1 MSAQAIEFEQR
12 EELPKPH
19 AAEHSTWERFSE
31 GLRRQRWWL
40 LRVIALPFQL
50 LLFALVAF
58 LLVRLIPGDP
68 VLTVTG
74 NQATDEQYAVIQEQ
88 MGLSGSLWDQL
99 VAYFAQLFRFD
110 LGTSLLTQRP
120 LVDEFAQRLPATIE
134 LAAMALVV
142 SLVLVLIAAYFA
154 VIRPVPVLSAVIRG
168 YSRAAGAIPDF
179 AVGVLGIF
187 LFYATLRWSPAPL
200 GRLSP
205 MVSSPPSVTGLPF
218 VDAVLSGDSDVVTSM
233 AWHLALPIGVLVI
246 AHSAVVLKLLVGQ
259 MDDELHNPST
269 LFRISTGASKP
280 VIAISIFRRA
290 LPAAVTMSGT
300 MFGYL
305 IGGAVIVEALFAFG
319 GMGQYLTEALAGA
332 DLTAMQG
339 FLVVIAAVS
348 LVVFLLVDICN
359 MILDPRRRPGVH
371 TEG

>member
-1 MSAQAIEFEQR
+1 MNVVEA
-12 EELPKPH
+12 
-19 AAEHSTWERFSE
+19 
-31 GLRRQRWWL
+31 LRRQRWWL

-50 LLFALVAF
+50 LVFALVAF

-74 NQATDEQYAVIQEQ
+74 NQATDEQYAVIQQQ
-88 MGLSGSLWDQL
+88 MGLSGSLGEQL
-99 VAYFAQLFRFD
+99 VAYFSQLLRFD
-110 LGTSLLTQRP
+110 LGTSLLTQRS
-120 LVDEFAQRLPATIE
+120 LVEEFGQRLPATLE
-134 LAAMALVV
+134 LASMALIL
-142 SLVLVLIAAYFA
+142 SLLLVLVAAYVA
-154 VIRPVPVLSAVIRG
+154 VIRPVPVLSGVIRS

-187 LFYATLRWSPAPL
+187 IFYATLHWSPAPL
-200 GRLSP
+200 GRLDP
-205 MVSSPPSVTGLPF
+205 MVSSPASVTGLPF
-218 VDAVLSGDSDVVTSM
+218 VDAVLSGDPEVVTSM
-233 AWHLALPIGVLVI
+233 AWHLALPIVVLVI
-246 AHSAVVLKLLVGQ
+246 AHSAVVLKLLIGQ
-259 MDDELHNPST
+259 MDEELHNPST
-269 LFRISTGASKP
+269 LFRISAGASRAT
-280 VIAISIFRRA
+280 VAVSIFRRA

-305 IGGAVIVEALFAFG
+305 VGGAVIVEALFSFG

-348 LVVFLLVDICN
+348 LVVFLLVDIVN

-371 TEG
+371 SEA

>member
-1 MSAQAIEFEQR
+1 MRTADWF
-12 EELPKPH
+12 
-19 AAEHSTWERFSE
+19 
-31 GLRRQRWWL
+31 RRQRWWL

-74 NQATDEQYAVIQEQ
+74 NQATDEQYARIQEQ
-88 MGLSGSLWDQL
+88 MGLSGSLSDQL
-99 VAYFAQLFRFD
+99 VAYFAQLLRFD

-120 LVDEFAQRLPATIE
+120 LLEEFGQRLPATLE
-134 LAAMALVV
+134 LATMALVV
-142 SLVLVLIAAYFA
+142 SLLLVGVAAYFA
-154 VIRPVPVLSAVIRG
+154 VIRPVPVLSAAIRG
-168 YSRAAGAIPDF
+168 YARAAGAIPDF

-187 LFYATLRWSPAPL
+187 LFYATLHLSPAPL

-205 MVSSPPSVTGLPF
+205 LLSTAPTVTGLPF
-218 VDAVLSGDSDVVTSM
+218 VDTLLAGDPARTTDM
-233 AWHLALPIGVLVI
+233 LWHLALPVGVLVI

-259 MDDELHNPST
+259 LDDELQKPST
-269 LFRISTGASKP
+269 LFRVSTGASHAT
-280 VIAISIFRRA
+280 VALSVFRRS
-290 LPAAVTMSGT
+290 LPAAVTMAGT

-305 IGGAVIVEALFAFG
+305 VGGAVIVEALFAFG

-339 FLVVIAAVS
+339 FLVAIAAVS
-348 LVVFLLVDICN
+348 LVVFLVVDIVT
-359 MILDPRRRPGVH
+359 MLLDPRRRPGAQ
-371 TEG
+371 TEA

>member
-1 MSAQAIEFEQR
+1 MEQPR
-12 EELPKPH
+12 Q
-19 AAEHSTWERFSE
+19 AEHTVWERVYAGF
-31 GLRRQRWWL
+31 RRQRWWI
-40 LRVIALPFQL
+40 LRVVALPFQL
-50 LLFALVAF
+50 LVFALVAF

-74 NQATDEQYAVIQEQ
+74 NQATDEQYAQIQEQ
-88 MGLSGSLWDQL
+88 MGLSGTLWEQI
-99 VAYFAQLFRFD
+99 VAYFGQLFRLD

-120 LVDEFAQRLPATIE
+120 LVEEFGQRLPATIE
-134 LAAMALVV
+134 LAAIALIV
-142 SLVLVLIAAYFA
+142 SLVLVVVAAYFA
-154 VIRPVPVLSAVIRG
+154 VIRPVPVLSTVIRG

-187 LFYATLRWSPAPL
+187 LFYATLHWSPAPL

-205 MVSSPPSVTGLPF
+205 MVSSPPAVTGLPF
-218 VDAVLSGDSDVVTSM
+218 VDAVLSGDPEVVSSM
-233 AWHLALPIGVLVI
+233 AWHLALPIAVLVI
-246 AHSAVVLKLLVGQ
+246 SHSAVVLKLLVGQ
-259 MDDELHNPST
+259 MDEELHKPST
-269 LFRISTGASKP
+269 LFRISAGASKP
-280 VIAISIFRRA
+280 VIAVSIFRRA

-359 MILDPRRRPGVH
+359 MILDPRRRPGVQM
-371 TEG
+371 EG